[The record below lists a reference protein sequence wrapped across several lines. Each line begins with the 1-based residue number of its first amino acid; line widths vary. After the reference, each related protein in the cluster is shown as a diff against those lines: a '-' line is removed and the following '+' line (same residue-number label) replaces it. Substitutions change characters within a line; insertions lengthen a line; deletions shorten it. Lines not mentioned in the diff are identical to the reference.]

1 MVCVILKRKAIMS
14 DLGAINSSNIAFGS
28 TKVEEKQGRNKEI
41 IDVQAVE
48 VSAEKKASPVKK
60 FITQPIQDEFHK
72 AYGEDAEATPSL
84 VADFVSDNLI
94 KAGVAIAGGAAILAK
109 ARKSTSGLTEAL
121 KAGIKK
127 VSSNADDVQKTGVF
141 KRFTEAFKSVTTEM
155 KRINFEKAK
164 EAVEEATESGGKI
177 KLGEKIKSAIL
188 QPKEFKEGTKL
199 AGVVDKVFGKHA
211 QTVKN
216 GLGKVGIGNGSDLAD
231 TAIAAGSAAAI
242 SAGVNEIADDVTEAD
257 NDKLAIRDKIKAFE
271 ETVNAAD
278 KIADTLSLLAG

>member
-1 MVCVILKRKAIMS
+1 MS

>member
-48 VSAEKKASPVKK
+48 VPAEKKASPVKK

-94 KAGVAIAGGAAILAK
+94 KAGVAVAGGAAILAK

-164 EAVEEATESGGKI
+164 EAVEEATEGGGKI

-188 QPKEFKEGTKL
+188 QPKEFEKDTKL

-231 TAIAAGSAAAI
+231 TAIAVGSTAAI

-257 NDKLAIRDKIKAFE
+257 NDKLAIQGKIKAFE

-278 KIADTLSLLAG
+278 KIADTLALLAG

>member
-28 TKVEEKQGRNKEI
+28 TKVEEKPGRNKEI

>member
-1 MVCVILKRKAIMS
+1 MS

-48 VSAEKKASPVKK
+48 VPAEKKASPVKK

-164 EAVEEATESGGKI
+164 EAVEEATEGGGKI

-188 QPKEFKEGTKL
+188 QPKEFEKDTKL

-231 TAIAAGSAAAI
+231 TAIAVGSTAAI

-257 NDKLAIRDKIKAFE
+257 NDKLAIQGKIKAFE

>member
-28 TKVEEKQGRNKEI
+28 TKVEEKPGRNKEI

-48 VSAEKKASPVKK
+48 VPAEKKASPVKK

-72 AYGEDAEATPSL
+72 AYGEDAKATPSL

-94 KAGVAIAGGAAILAK
+94 KVGVAVAGGAAILAK

-121 KAGIKK
+121 KAGVKK
-127 VSSNADDVQKTGVF
+127 VSSNADNAEKLSAF
-141 KRFTEAFKSVTTEM
+141 KKATEAFKGAMAEM
-155 KRINFEKAK
+155 RKTNLKKAE
-164 EAVEEATESGGKI
+164 EAVKATAEGGVKI
-177 KLGEKIKSAIL
+177 KLGRKIKSAIL
-188 QPKEFKEGTKL
+188 QPKEFEEGTKL
-199 AGVVDKVFGKHA
+199 AGIVDKVFGKHA

-231 TAIAAGSAAAI
+231 TAMAVGSTVAV

-257 NDKLAIRDKIKAFE
+257 NDKLAIQGKIKAFE
-271 ETVNAAD
+271 DTVNAAD
-278 KIADTLSLLAG
+278 RLVNTISVLAG

>member
-1 MVCVILKRKAIMS
+1 MS

-28 TKVEEKQGRNKEI
+28 TKVEEKPGRNKEI

-48 VSAEKKASPVKK
+48 VPAEKKAKASPVKK

-72 AYGEDAEATPSL
+72 AYGEDAKATPSL

-94 KAGVAIAGGAAILAK
+94 KVGVAVAGGAAILAK

-121 KAGIKK
+121 KAGVKK
-127 VSSNADDVQKTGVF
+127 VSSNADNAEKLGAF
-141 KRFTEAFKSVTTEM
+141 KKATEAFKGAMAEM
-155 KRINFEKAK
+155 KKTNLKKAE
-164 EAVEEATESGGKI
+164 EAVKATAEGGEKI

-188 QPKEFKEGTKL
+188 QPKEFEEGTKL

-231 TAIAAGSAAAI
+231 TAMAVGSAAAV

-257 NDKLAIRDKIKAFE
+257 NDKLAIQGKIKAFE
-271 ETVNAAD
+271 DTVNAAD
-278 KIADTLSLLAG
+278 RLVNTISVLAG

>member
-28 TKVEEKQGRNKEI
+28 TKVEEKPGRNKEI

-48 VSAEKKASPVKK
+48 IPAEKKASPVRK

-72 AYGEDAEATPSL
+72 AYGEDAKATPSL

-94 KAGVAIAGGAAILAK
+94 KAGVAVAGGAAILAK

>member
-1 MVCVILKRKAIMS
+1 MS

-28 TKVEEKQGRNKEI
+28 TKVEEKPGRNKEI